1 MAAHEISSR
10 IWELYNGCPLSMR
23 LLAWARTLIC
33 PFDQVVSHASA
44 EGRFIEIGCGT
55 GICANLLALDS
66 PARSVAGY
74 DLNSKVIA
82 AAKQTVRDRPNI
94 AFEAADVRDAVTQGS
109 ADVVVAVDLFHHLA
123 PDVQVAVIQQVYQ
136 LLCPGGVFLLKEI
149 DRHPRWKY
157 YANWL
162 HDALMAHGNPHIWVR
177 NSEDYCR
184 LLKAA
189 NFTVEV
195 VPMPKAYLSHVL
207 FVCRR

>member
-1 MAAHEISSR
+1 MAAHTIPSR
-10 IWELYNGCPLSMR
+10 IWELYNGCPLCMR

-33 PFDQVVSHASA
+33 PFDKVLSRAPV

-66 PARSVAGY
+66 PTRSVAGY

-82 AAKQTVRDRPNI
+82 AAKQTVRSRPNI
-94 AFEAADVRDAVTQGS
+94 AFEAADVRDAVAHGS
-109 ADVVVAVDLFHHLA
+109 ADVVVAVDLFHHLV
-123 PDVQVAVIQQVYQ
+123 PDVQVTVIQQVYQ
-136 LLCPGGVFLLKEI
+136 LLRPGGFFLLKEI
-149 DRHPRWKY
+149 DRCPRWKY

-162 HDALMAHGNPHIWVR
+162 HDAVMAGGTPHIWVR
-177 NSEDYCR
+177 DNADYCR
-184 LLKAA
+184 LLHAA